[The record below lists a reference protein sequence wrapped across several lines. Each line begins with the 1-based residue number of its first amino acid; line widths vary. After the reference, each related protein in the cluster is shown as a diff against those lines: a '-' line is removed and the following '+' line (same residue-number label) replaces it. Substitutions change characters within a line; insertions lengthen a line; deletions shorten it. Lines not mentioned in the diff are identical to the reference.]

1 MKILGIGD
9 NVVDRHFDD
18 GMMYIG
24 GNSLN
29 FAVYGGQMSYASAY
43 AGVVAKDSYGDWV
56 LDILKGQGVDVSH
69 CVRKEGETGLCTIRL
84 TDGDRSIS
92 EDNHGGVVYEQPL
105 EITEE
110 LLAYASGFDVI
121 HTGYLAYMDH
131 EIPKLQG
138 LDVPVVYDFCD
149 TWDDDSFRRNCPSV
163 DFAFFSGKKLSEAEI
178 VGYLEKTIEYGSS
191 LGICTIG
198 KRGAVVFDGR
208 DIYRKKP
215 YNLDLEV
222 IDTTGAGDA
231 FITGFTTTYTA
242 GRQLFEQISG
252 DKEPF
257 HTPADR
263 EDYDRALMERALSV
277 ANLMAI
283 RTCMVVGAFGQGKPM
298 V

>member
-18 GMMYIG
+18 GLMFIG

-29 FAVYGGQMSYASAY
+29 FAVYGRQMGYGAAY
-43 AGVVAKDSYGDWV
+43 AGVVAKDSYGDKV
-56 LDILKGQGVDVSH
+56 LATLQDLGIDVSF

-92 EDNHGGVVYEQPL
+92 EDNHGGVVYEDPL

-110 LLAYASGFDVI
+110 LLEYASGFDVI

-131 EIPKLQG
+131 ELPKLQG
-138 LDVPVVYDFCD
+138 VEVPVVYDFCD
-149 TWDDDSFRRNCPSV
+149 TWDEDSFKRNCPSV
-163 DFAFFSGKKLSEAEI
+163 DFAFFSGKKLGEAEI
-178 VGYLEKTIEYGSS
+178 IGYLEKTIEYGSK

-198 KRGAVVFDGR
+198 KGGAIVFDGQE
-208 DIYRKKP
+208 IYRKKP
-215 YNLDLEV
+215 YNMDLEV

-231 FITGFTTTYTA
+231 FITGFTTEYTA
-242 GRQLFEQISG
+242 GRQLFERITG
-252 DKEPF
+252 DSELF
-257 HTPADR
+257 YTPADK
-263 EDYDRALMERALSV
+263 EDYDRKLIERALSV

-283 RTCMVVGAFGQGKPM
+283 RTCMVTGAFGYGMPL